1 MLSATGREYPIFW
14 GLVFTK
20 RFSLIKTRF
29 TPPGPRRAAR
39 QGGGKRGVV
48 TLTDTGSG
56 AWRTESSRTLR
67 VRETERVEREEAAGG
82 RNTDEN
88 KCTLSRVDGHNGTE
102 HYGDTLQ
109 ENSMKTLS
117 SKTHKRD
124 GRCPK
129 GSVRWEAIPALPR
142 PLGIPAPCLGT
153 LCFLTDHNQRRSR
166 PHPLPAL
173 ATCRNQQRMMSS
185 YAHDLNKISHG
196 IEPARLAASS
206 TEAHDKPALCS

>member
-56 AWRTESSRTLR
+56 ACGAQSRTLR
-67 VRETERVEREEAAGG
+67 RWRESREEAAGG

-153 LCFLTDHNQRRSR
+153 LCFLTDHNQRRSPPSR
-166 PHPLPAL
+166 P
-173 ATCRNQQRMMSS
+173 RNMPQS
-185 YAHDLNKISHG
+185 
-196 IEPARLAASS
+196 AAN
-206 TEAHDKPALCS
+206 DVLLCA